1 MSEYLLYFVITL
13 FFSTFFAMGGVGSA
27 IALVS
32 VFPMLGQSFNL
43 SRALA
48 LFINTSSTLSASVMN
63 FYRGVLDFKFAM
75 PLVIAVLIS
84 TPIGA
89 YLSQFVN
96 HTILMWM
103 LVCFLFVSATLM
115 LFYKKEAKASYTK
128 TWILYLIGLSVG
140 IVSGMLGVGG
150 GALIM
155 PLLILLGFDA
165 KKAAYAVS
173 FVIPFSSFG
182 AFVTYLQFV
191 KMDWLLLADVT
202 IAALIGGYIGEKVMH
217 FKLSQSQVKK
227 LIGVV
232 LYLIAI
238 KVVIKLL

>member
-1 MSEYLLYFVITL
+1 MHDYLIYFGVTL

-32 VFPMLGQSFNL
+32 IFPMLGQSFNL

-48 LFINTSSTLSASVMN
+48 LFVNTSSTFSASVMN

-75 PLVIAVLIS
+75 PLVMAVLIS

-89 YLSQFVN
+89 YLSQFVD
-96 HTILMWM
+96 HKILSMM
-103 LVCFLFVSATLM
+103 LIAFLLISATLM
-115 LFYKKEAKASYTK
+115 LFYKREAKTKYTK
-128 TWILYLIGLSVG
+128 TWVLYAIGLSVG
-140 IVSGMLGVGG
+140 VISGMLGVGG

-165 KKAAYAVS
+165 KKAAYGVS
-173 FVIPFSSFG
+173 FVIPFSSLG

-191 KMDWLLLADVT
+191 QMDWYLLADVT
-202 IAALIGGYIGEKVMH
+202 VAALLGGYLGGKIMH

-227 LIGVV
+227 LIGIV

-238 KVVIKLL
+238 KMIIKLV

>member
-1 MSEYLLYFVITL
+1 MYDYILYFAITL

-32 VFPMLGQSFNL
+32 IFPMLGQSFNL

-48 LFINTSSTLSASVMN
+48 LFVNTSSTFSASVMN
-63 FYRGVLDFKFAM
+63 FYRGVLDFKFVL
-75 PLVIAVLIS
+75 PLVIAVLVS
-84 TPIGA
+84 TPVGA
-89 YLSQFVN
+89 YLSQFVD
-96 HTILMWM
+96 HKILMWM
-103 LVCFLFVSATLM
+103 LIAFLLVSATLM
-115 LFYKKEAKASYTK
+115 LFYKREAKTSYTK
-128 TWILYLIGLSVG
+128 TWVLYVIGVSVG
-140 IVSGMLGVGG
+140 LISGMLGVGG

-165 KKAAYAVS
+165 KKAAYGVS

-191 KMDWLLLADVT
+191 KMDWFLLADVT
-202 IAALIGGYIGEKVMH
+202 VAALIGGYLGGKIMH
-217 FKLSQSQVKK
+217 FKLSQSHVKK
-227 LIGVV
+227 LIGIV

-238 KVVIKLL
+238 KMIMKLI